1 MQIIA
6 QVFPLKEWEAVPLG
20 LPSLA
25 YILAE
30 LPLGSDN
37 LGGGNRRTRWID
49 SLGYFCEIRNP
60 EHRLFVLLHYFLG
73 IRAYSY
79 FSV

>member
-37 LGGGNRRTRWID
+37 LGGGPKDQVDRQP
-49 SLGYFCEIRNP
+49 G
-60 EHRLFVLLHYFLG
+60 LFL
-73 IRAYSY
+73 
-79 FSV
+79 